1 MFCSML
7 VYATITFGGV
17 VMGSN
22 IYTQQQLAFSKNCLF
37 DALLKLLQEKEFEK
51 ITVTEL
57 TRVADVSRATFYR
70 YYTDVGD
77 VLRDFLD
84 SRPMGFPADMT
95 YEDHTPR
102 ELVELYF
109 DYLVTNQEL
118 FKILVTAPFLNSLR
132 MHMERTFQGGVFQ
145 PIIEKMGYR
154 TKYEISAFI
163 GMVFNVVV
171 DWFSGGMKEPVE
183 EMIEEST
190 KLITSFDFGN
200 KE

>member
-1 MFCSML
+1 
-7 VYATITFGGV
+7 
-17 VMGSN
+17 MGSN